1 MNLPVL
7 PTIFTKDGDERKAY
21 HTVEA
26 RELIAAGWV
35 ESRSVAKTNVVTVTQ
50 GVETKD
56 ITEEKPKVIKAKP
69 VAIKENKV
77 EELK

>member
-35 ESRSVAKTNVVTVTQ
+35 ESSVTKTTVVTVTQ
-50 GVETKD
+50 ELETKG

-69 VAIKENKV
+69 VAVKENKI